1 MKEFLKLDNKLI
13 LKLKIKPISPL
24 CIKLGTDKNAKKADA
39 TSYLLTT
46 ESYPELKIETGL
58 ERKGEIYIPGSTLK
72 GMFRDRFIEM
82 SETEEE
88 IEKLFGFSKD
98 DGSSFKGRI
107 FLQDAYFTDENK
119 RKEFYNDEEGLKKF
133 IRKRAITPIDHFSG
147 KVDVPLQ
154 FEYTKENFTTEIIV
168 NNILEDEFQKIYFIL
183 RDSILGE
190 IRIGNSKTRGFGQI
204 AFEIEE
210 LRFDNYI
217 GKNEFFNNL
226 KEYFILDEK
235 KSLKIGNSYLYETM
249 YLKDEYKKINLEKP
263 NKFILALF
271 REVK

>member
-88 IEKLFGFSKD
+88 VEKLFGFSKD

-107 FLQDAYFTDENK
+107 FLQDAYFTNEDK
-119 RKEFYNDEEGLKKF
+119 RKEFYNDEEGLQKF

-154 FEYTKENFTTEIIV
+154 FEYTKEVFTTEIIV
-168 NNILEDEFQKIYFIL
+168 NNISEDELKKIYFIL

-190 IRIGNSKTRGFGQI
+190 IRIGNSKTRGFGQVE
-204 AFEIEE
+204 FEIEE

-217 GKNEFFNNL
+217 GKNEFIKDL
-226 KEYFILDEK
+226 KEYFLVDK
-235 KSLKIGNSYLYETM
+235 NKSLKIGNSYLYETM
-249 YLKDEYKKINLEKP
+249 YLKKEYKIIDLEKP
-263 NKFILALF
+263 NEFILALF